1 MKQKHAKLYDN
12 IGWVFSFFAVF
23 ISVKLFYNKNKQKNS
38 MFCTWPLYHKKELR
52 KLEKSI
58 MVEDIRELLEK

>member
-1 MKQKHAKLYDN
+1 MQNYMIIL
-12 IGWVFSFFAVF
+12 GGFFLFFAVF
-23 ISVKLFYNKNKQKNS
+23 ISVTLFYNKNKPKNS
-38 MFCTWPLYHKKELR
+38 MFCTWPLYHKKELM